1 MCVAAGASQTVIRS
15 AWVLDHQPKGATVHL
30 PTLSRRRLTGA
41 AAACAAALIPVAALA
56 ATASPA
62 APAAAASIPA
72 CATGGLVVWIS
83 NVQGAAGTFYY
94 TLNFTNLS
102 GHACT
107 LRGHPGVSTVNLS
120 GSQIGRP
127 ARWGNAGH
135 ARLRTVRLAR
145 GATAT
150 AVLAVTNVYNFPPK
164 VCRRVTAAGLRV
176 YPPNQFTSRLVP
188 YPIGACTTRQVFMTA
203 GVVQRQR

>member
-1 MCVAAGASQTVIRS
+1 M
-15 AWVLDHQPKGATVHL
+15 HL
-30 PTLSRRRLTGA
+30 PTLSPRRLTGA
-41 AAACAAALIPVAALA
+41 VAAACAAALIPVAALA
-56 ATASPA
+56 ATAATA

-120 GSQIGRP
+120 GNQIGRP
-127 ARWGNAGH
+127 ARWGNPGNAGH

-150 AVLAVTNVYNFPPK
+150 AVLAITNVYNFPPK

-176 YPPNQFTSRLVP
+176 YPPNQFTSTLVP
-188 YPIGACTTRQVFMTA
+188 HPIGACTTRQIFMTA

>member
-1 MCVAAGASQTVIRS
+1 M
-15 AWVLDHQPKGATVHL
+15 HL
-30 PTLSRRRLTGA
+30 PTLSPRRLTGA
-41 AAACAAALIPVAALA
+41 IAAACAAALIPVAALA
-56 ATASPA
+56 ATASTA

-127 ARWGNAGH
+127 ARW
-135 ARLRTVRLAR
+135 
-145 GATAT
+145 
-150 AVLAVTNVYNFPPK
+150 
-164 VCRRVTAAGLRV
+164 
-176 YPPNQFTSRLVP
+176 
-188 YPIGACTTRQVFMTA
+188 
-203 GVVQRQR
+203 

>member
-1 MCVAAGASQTVIRS
+1 M
-15 AWVLDHQPKGATVHL
+15 HL
-30 PTLSRRRLTGA
+30 PTLSRRRLTGAA

-62 APAAAASIPA
+62 APAATAFPAAPAAAASIPA

-83 NVQGAAGTFYY
+83 HAQGAAGTFYY

-127 ARWGNAGH
+127 ARWGNPGNAGH